1 MLYNEGRE
9 IVRIDTR
16 LYHYHFKERLRYVSG
31 EYYKRYANLSQYGA
45 ARRAEL
51 INQGI
56 DIDYSE

>member
-1 MLYNEGRE
+1 M
-9 IVRIDTR
+9 RIDTR

-51 INQGI
+51 LKQGI